1 VSEYGGEPVAGSGVV
16 AVAAP
21 GAVSSPSPLPER
33 CRRRSRSVAGIPSPS
48 IGSAASI
55 GGHRARRGRRSSC

>member
-21 GAVSSPSPLPER
+21 GALSSPLTE
-33 CRRRSRSVAGIPSPS
+33 RRRYPVTLDR
-48 IGSAASI
+48 I
-55 GGHRARRGRRSSC
+55 GGVDRWPPRATGPSLFV